1 MNATFVA
8 KNRATKQIGNDAE
21 KLALGYLQ
29 SKGLKLI
36 ENNFT
41 CKHGEI
47 DLIMQHQAC
56 LVFVEVRFRKHS
68 QFGTGADSVDY
79 RKQQKILKTAEFFL
93 QRHVNYNQHPC
104 RIDVVSIGPGKEEID
119 WIINAVEA

>member
-56 LVFVEVRFRKHS
+56 LVFVEVRYRKHS